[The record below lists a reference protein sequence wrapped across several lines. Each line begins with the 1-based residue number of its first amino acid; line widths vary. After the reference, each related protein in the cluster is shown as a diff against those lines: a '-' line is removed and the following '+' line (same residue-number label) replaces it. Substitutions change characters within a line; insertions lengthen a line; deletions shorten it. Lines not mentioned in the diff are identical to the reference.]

1 MLMYTAEHLHSCV
14 FFPQRAQL
22 KYDFY
27 HVTYATTVTFQ
38 YCFDIVGPMKQ
49 VGWSLMWVNCE
60 TSQIF
65 TRVTA
70 NLGGPLKCGSMFM
83 FKTWNQI
90 EIS

>member
-1 MLMYTAEHLHSCV
+1 MLMYAAEHLHSCV

-49 VGWSLMWVNCE
+49 VG
-60 TSQIF
+60 
-65 TRVTA
+65 
-70 NLGGPLKCGSMFM
+70 
-83 FKTWNQI
+83 
-90 EIS
+90 